1 MHIEREQVN
10 MLLSRYGTID
20 GSMDALRIGRNE
32 PRRAVVT
39 ALRQPPGG
47 TAAEANVLQLQRR
60 AGNQAVA
67 SLLGATGLAVQRDSG
82 APEGAGTDDSDVKSE
97 FDAEYNKYAG
107 KFTFLAQQQTNA
119 VEAVYTEAKKPSKP
133 SLIEDLLVTLA
144 MASLGGAVSILG
156 QSLERALQPKLRSEL
171 ESAYLQKYWGSD
183 SRDMKRVEEAIEN
196 AKNSSI
202 LQAQI
207 VAKAA
212 NDAFK
217 DGAKSFVQ
225 PRVKKLLAEGATP
238 VDAFFQGQKN
248 AVVDLA
254 AAKFD
259 AAEDGRPKLWR
270 LHHLNPRL
278 PYAVAVAL
286 RLAADEVFAE
296 AQPVQER
303 QTLDQ
308 WLAYTAQAYQGKW
321 EGKKSPEKGG
331 TDLSSE
337 LYWEGTAPGVLHVMA
352 HIEDVS
358 PTYVAP
364 PDPDDTTATKRPGRA
379 AINGKTY
386 AAFADRGFMFG
397 LTDKMIG
404 ILDGPIFNLGIPV
417 VYSMSSRDALDGV
430 GRPDGGLDF
439 RQAKSSFSIG
449 VNENGAVVL
458 GERTLIQD
466 EALKRC
472 GGADGIIRQLGV
484 RDLKSL
490 GVSADHG

>member
-1 MHIEREQVN
+1 
-10 MLLSRYGTID
+10 MLLSRYGRIERF
-20 GSMDALRIGRNE
+20 MDALRIGRDE
-32 PRRAVVT
+32 PHRAVVT
-39 ALRQPPGG
+39 PLRRPPGG
-47 TAAEANVLQLQRR
+47 RAAEANVLELQRQ
-60 AGNQAVA
+60 AGNRAVA
-67 SLLGATGLAVQRDSG
+67 SAFGATRLTVQRDSG
-82 APEGAGTDDSDVKSE
+82 ARDAVGSDDSDVKSE

-107 KFTFLAQQQTNA
+107 KFAFLAQQQTNA
-119 VEAVYTEAKKPSKP
+119 VEAVYTEAKKPHKP

-156 QSLERALQPKLRSEL
+156 QNLERALQPKLRSEL

-183 SRDMKRVEEAIEN
+183 SRDMKQVEEAIEN
-196 AKNSSI
+196 AKNSSM

-217 DGAKSFVQ
+217 DGTKSFVQ

-254 AAKFD
+254 AGKFD
-259 AAEDGRPKLWR
+259 AAEDGRPTLWR

-286 RLAADEVFAE
+286 RLAADEAFAE
-296 AQPVQER
+296 AQQVQER
-303 QTLDQ
+303 RTLDQ
-308 WLAYTAQAYQGKW
+308 WLAYTAQAYQQKW
-321 EGKKSPEKGG
+321 EGKTSPAKGG

-364 PDPDDTTATKRPGRA
+364 PDPDETPSTKRPGRA
-379 AINGKTY
+379 AVNGKTY
-386 AAFADRGFMFG
+386 AAFADRGAMFG
-397 LTDKMIG
+397 LTEKMLG

-417 VYSMSSRDALDGV
+417 VYSMSSHDDRDGV

-439 RQAKSSFSIG
+439 RQAKYSFSIG
-449 VNENGAVVL
+449 VNENGAVLL
-458 GERTLIQD
+458 GDRTPIQD
-466 EALKRC
+466 EALQRC

-484 RDLKSL
+484 RDLKGL
-490 GVSADHG
+490 GVTADHG